1 MIARTLRFAKDSS
14 GAAMVEFS
22 IVLVITLLLTGGV
35 IETLFAFWQWN
46 SAMKAVERGARIAAV
61 SNPVPQNLVSSWA
74 SYLPSGKAPGDP
86 VPAGV
91 FDILCTGG
99 GTTYATLTASCS
111 PTTWGAGSKDAMA
124 RIFFGRPDTPA
135 TTTFTCSS
143 ANFGPYSAGI
153 CDLFPR
159 ATPSNVQVRYQATG
173 LGFYGNPNGPTPT
186 VTVKLRNL
194 QFDYV
199 FIKGLAG
206 IVQTLLPDITATVTG
221 EDLNSAAPS

>member
-61 SNPVPQNLVSSWA
+61 SSPVPQNLVSSWA
-74 SYLPSGKAPGDP
+74 SYLPSGKTPGDP
-86 VPAGV
+86 SSTSD
-91 FDILCTGG
+91 FDITCTAG
-99 GTTYATLTASCS
+99 GTDYATLTASCT

-124 RIFFGRPDTPA
+124 AIIFGRPRTG
-135 TTTFTCSS
+135 TCTDS
-143 ANFGPYSAGI
+143 ASGPYSVGM
-153 CDLFPR
+153 CDIFR
-159 ATPSNVQVRYQATG
+159 RMTPANVEVRYQTTG

-186 VTVKLRNL
+186 ITVKLKNL